1 MDPHDISYSFR
12 FESPRAAA
20 ASVEGYDAHD
30 LEYFGADGTVYRATV
45 EGPKWGTVTLHPT
58 PETRLDELLARLGQL
73 AEWQGTALPFD
84 LPRDPE
90 QVWARIHAR
99 HPPMR
104 P

>member
-12 FESPRAAA
+12 FESLAAAA

-30 LEYFGADGTVYRATV
+30 LEYFGADGIVYRATV
-45 EGPKWGTVTLHPT
+45 QGPEWGPVTLHPT
-58 PETRLDELLARLGQL
+58 RENRLDELLARLGRL
-73 AEWQGTALPFD
+73 AEWQGTVLPSD

-90 QVWARIHAR
+90 QVWVRIHAR